1 MRRCDFWEM
10 MTLSHRL
17 TRKESEM
24 FYMQEKLVESIQL
37 DRRREAEATRLAA
50 SSDTSAAPRGRLFA
64 MPSVLAHGIT
74 RVRSTVSRTAMTM
87 DELA

>member
-1 MRRCDFWEM
+1 
-10 MTLSHRL
+10 
-17 TRKESEM
+17 M
-24 FYMQEKLVESIQL
+24 FYMQEKLVESIHL

-50 SSDTSAAPRGRLFA
+50 SSDASAAPRGRLFA

-87 DELA
+87 DKPA